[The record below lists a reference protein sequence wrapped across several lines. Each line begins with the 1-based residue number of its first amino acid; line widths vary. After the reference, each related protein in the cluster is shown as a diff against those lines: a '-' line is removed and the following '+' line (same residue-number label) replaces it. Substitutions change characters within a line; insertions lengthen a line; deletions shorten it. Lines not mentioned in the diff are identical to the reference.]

1 MTDPH
6 RDYPT
11 PLETIAALEQALD
24 FRTKIIAG
32 QTAALEEVGKVNAAL
47 EARCNKLEL
56 VCAQKSARCTE
67 AVRDMSLA
75 KAENARLRE
84 LLRECAGI
92 VEYHRDLYDR
102 INAELAKGE

>member
-11 PLETIAALEQALD
+11 PSETIAALE
-24 FRTKIIAG
+24 
-32 QTAALEEVGKVNAAL
+32 
-47 EARCNKLEL
+47 ARIDKLEL

-75 KAENARLRE
+75 NAESARLRE
-84 LLRECAGI
+84 LLQELTWSSWQLSG
-92 VEYHRDLYDR
+92 DLKNR
-102 INAELAKGE
+102 IKAELAKGE